1 MTKAQAKPKHTQSV
15 PSDAS
20 SELIGH
26 GRGLS
31 HALEKLNISINSAN
45 DIISYLE
52 TDLAPISCVIPPREN
67 TSQPTALSL
76 LSPLASQLLA
86 EVDRIDRINE
96 RLRHILSQLDL

>member
-1 MTKAQAKPKHTQSV
+1 MTKAQAKPKPNPTISSV
-15 PSDAS
+15 S
-20 SELIGH
+20 SELVGH
-26 GRGLS
+26 SRGLS
-31 HALEKLNISINSAN
+31 HALEKLHISITNAN